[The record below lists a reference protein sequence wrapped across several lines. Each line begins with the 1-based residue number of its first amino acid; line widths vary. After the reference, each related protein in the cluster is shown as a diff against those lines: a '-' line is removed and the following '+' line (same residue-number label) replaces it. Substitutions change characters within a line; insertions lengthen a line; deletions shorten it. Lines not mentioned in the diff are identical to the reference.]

1 MSDCRAASIYARR
14 NASFLKVPLPD
25 SSKKWQRTFF
35 YARNI
40 DPADDKIN
48 LPPFTNVMPAEKL
61 NWSYNSKNLLS
72 EVLSIAAHARL
83 LVNQK
88 GLKGAD
94 LVAMFVVRR
103 VLPLQDRSHKI
114 CFMSGLRDPT
124 RTSTVGVTRTQL
136 MQRVNAI
143 SKANLTEN
151 WEWGMVPYNRDRL
164 PPVIS
169 W

>member
-1 MSDCRAASIYARR
+1 MSDCGAALIYARR
-14 NASFLKVPLPD
+14 NAGFPKVTLPD
-25 SSKKWQRTFF
+25 SSKKWQWTFF

-40 DPADDKIN
+40 DPADDKNN
-48 LPPFTNVMPAEKL
+48 LPPFTNIVPAEKL
-61 NWSYNSKNLLS
+61 NWSYDPKNLLS

-94 LVAMFVVRR
+94 LVATFVVRW

-136 MQRVNAI
+136 LQWVNAI
-143 SKANLTEN
+143 SKANLTKT
-151 WEWGMVPYNRDRL
+151 WEWGMVPYNRGCR
-164 PPVIS
+164 PPMVS